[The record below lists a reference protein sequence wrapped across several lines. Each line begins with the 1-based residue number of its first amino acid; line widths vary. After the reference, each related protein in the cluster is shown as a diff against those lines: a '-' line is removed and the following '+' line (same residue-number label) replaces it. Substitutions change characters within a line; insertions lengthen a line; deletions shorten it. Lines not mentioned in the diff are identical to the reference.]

1 MIMFDVEVF
10 KKDWMFVFIDS
21 DDTNKRRIIINNAEE
36 LATYYEENKEEI
48 FGGYNARSY
57 DQYIFKAILSG
68 EDPKKV
74 NDYIVNGGK
83 GGNYSK
89 KFKDI
94 DLLIYDVMI
103 DKTKSLKQ
111 LEGFMGN
118 DIRETTVPFDI
129 DRKLTDEEIQEVVK
143 YCVHDVEQTIE
154 VFKRQP
160 EELESQK
167 ALVSAFDLPTIY
179 MNKTKAQ
186 LSAIILGAENKG
198 NRYDDYNITF
208 PDTLMLSD
216 KYKYI
221 YDWYN
226 VPIHRCDKMSLN
238 TKVMGVPHKF
248 AWGGIH
254 GAILNYSGEGFY
266 VMSDVASLYPSIMIE
281 YGFLSRNV
289 NDRSKYKQIRD
300 ERLRLKA
307 LKDPKQLPMKI
318 VLNSTYGASKD
329 KYNGLFDPLMA
340 NNVCITGQLLL
351 LDLIDKLEIAFG
363 NKCELIQ
370 SNTDGI
376 LVKLP
381 DESYYDE
388 YVKICKEWEDR
399 TRLGLE
405 HDIYVKVYQKD
416 VNNYV
421 IVDNKGKYKSKGA
434 YVKKLNDLDN
444 DLPIVNKALVNKL
457 VNNKDIAETIT
468 ECNKLKDFQ
477 KIVKVGRDYDYVMFG
492 ETPLTERVL
501 RVFASKD
508 STDCGIFKYRNGK
521 ADKVGNTP
529 DVAFIYNDDVN
540 NVICPNKLDKQWYI
554 DLANKRY
561 DDFMARENEEDGLDV
576 YELIDDSYTDF
587 TQVIIDIKEKSIH
600 KNKEFKD
607 LVSIG
612 YFSKFGTVKRLLA
625 QIELFNSVY
634 GKKSISI
641 DKLMDFGINS
651 IEAEKYG
658 KVATKNVTKLNS
670 KLLYNDLCNKL
681 PSDEYDMKTLLMFQL
696 NILGKIVHCDNK
708 YDKKTCIVTSVD
720 NVNKKK
726 VKLKATSLNNCKM
739 AEFFVESNVFDNNH
753 ISVGDIIRISA
764 KKEFKNVPIRNDKN
778 DIVGWEKDL
787 NTIEWWLTS
796 YITIS

>member
-318 VLNSTYGASKD
+318 VLNVG
-329 KYNGLFDPLMA
+329 
-340 NNVCITGQLLL
+340 
-351 LDLIDKLEIAFG
+351 
-363 NKCELIQ
+363 
-370 SNTDGI
+370 
-376 LVKLP
+376 
-381 DESYYDE
+381 
-388 YVKICKEWEDR
+388 
-399 TRLGLE
+399 
-405 HDIYVKVYQKD
+405 
-416 VNNYV
+416 VN
-421 IVDNKGKYKSKGA
+421 
-434 YVKKLNDLDN
+434 
-444 DLPIVNKALVNKL
+444 
-457 VNNKDIAETIT
+457 
-468 ECNKLKDFQ
+468 
-477 KIVKVGRDYDYVMFG
+477 
-492 ETPLTERVL
+492 
-501 RVFASKD
+501 
-508 STDCGIFKYRNGK
+508 
-521 ADKVGNTP
+521 
-529 DVAFIYNDDVN
+529 
-540 NVICPNKLDKQWYI
+540 
-554 DLANKRY
+554 
-561 DDFMARENEEDGLDV
+561 
-576 YELIDDSYTDF
+576 
-587 TQVIIDIKEKSIH
+587 
-600 KNKEFKD
+600 
-607 LVSIG
+607 
-612 YFSKFGTVKRLLA
+612 
-625 QIELFNSVY
+625 
-634 GKKSISI
+634 
-641 DKLMDFGINS
+641 
-651 IEAEKYG
+651 
-658 KVATKNVTKLNS
+658 
-670 KLLYNDLCNKL
+670 
-681 PSDEYDMKTLLMFQL
+681 
-696 NILGKIVHCDNK
+696 
-708 YDKKTCIVTSVD
+708 
-720 NVNKKK
+720 
-726 VKLKATSLNNCKM
+726 
-739 AEFFVESNVFDNNH
+739 
-753 ISVGDIIRISA
+753 
-764 KKEFKNVPIRNDKN
+764 
-778 DIVGWEKDL
+778 
-787 NTIEWWLTS
+787 
-796 YITIS
+796 

>member
-1 MIMFDVEVF
+1 MIMFDCEVF
-10 KKDWMFVFIDS
+10 KHDWMFVFIDS
-21 DDTNKRRIIINNAEE
+21 DDITKRKIIINDVDE
-36 LATYYEENKEEI
+36 LAQFYEENKGEI
-48 FGGYNARSY
+48 LGGYNARSY
-57 DQYIFKAILSG
+57 DQFIMKAILCG
-68 EDPKKV
+68 ENPKKV
-74 NDYIVNGGK
+74 NDYIINGGK
-83 GGNYSK
+83 GGNFSK

-103 DKTKSLKQ
+103 DKMKSLKQ

-129 DRKLTDEEIQEVVK
+129 DRKLTKSEIDDVIK

-167 ALVSAFDLPTIY
+167 SLVAAFDLPTLY

-198 NRYDDYNITF
+198 NRNDDYDITF
-208 PDTLMLSD
+208 PDTLKLSD

-254 GAILNYSGEGFY
+254 GAILNYSGEGY
-266 VMSDVASLYPSIMIE
+266 YIMSDVASLYPSIMIE

-289 NDRSKYKQIRD
+289 KDRNKYREIRD
-300 ERLRLKA
+300 KRLEMKKA
-307 LKDPKQLPMKI
+307 KNPMQLPYKI

-329 KYNGLFDPLMA
+329 KYNGLYDPLMA

-351 LDLIDKLEIAFG
+351 LDLIDKIEISFG
-363 NKCELIQ
+363 KDCELIQ

-381 DESYYDE
+381 DETYYDK
-388 YVKICKEWEDR
+388 YVDVCKEWEKR
-399 TRLGLE
+399 TRLDLE
-405 HDIYVKVYQKD
+405 HDVYVKVYQKD
-416 VNNYV
+416 VNNYI
-421 IVDNKGKYKSKGA
+421 IVDAKGKYKSKGA

-457 VNNKDIAETIT
+457 IYDKSIEDTIN
-468 ECNKLKDFQ
+468 ECDSLKEFQ
-477 KIVKVGRDYDYVMFG
+477 KIVKVGRDYECAMFG
-492 ETPLTERVL
+492 ETHLTERVL
-501 RVFASKD
+501 RVFASLNEN
-508 STDCGIFKYRNGK
+508 DCGIFKYRNGK

-540 NVICPNKLDKQWYI
+540 NVKCPSKLDKGWYI

-561 DDFMARENEEDGLDV
+561 DDFMAREVEEEGLDV
-576 YELIDDSYTDF
+576 YELINDSYTDF
-587 TQVIIDIKEKSIH
+587 TQVIIDMKEKSIH

-607 LVSIG
+607 LISIG
-612 YFSKFGTVKRLLA
+612 YFSRFGTVKKLLT
-625 QIELFNSVY
+625 QYELFTSIY

-641 DKLMDFGINS
+641 AKLSELGVTTQDAG
-651 IEAEKYG
+651 KYG
-658 KVATKNVTKLNS
+658 NVATKNVTKLNS
-670 KLLYNDLCNKL
+670 ELLYHDLCEKL
-681 PSDEYDMKTLLMFQL
+681 QNDEYDLPTLLKFQ
-696 NILGKIVHCDNK
+696 IDVLGKVSYKDDK
-708 YDKKTCIVTSVD
+708 YDKMTCVILSVD
-720 NVNKKK
+720 RINNKKSK
-726 VKLKATSLNNCKM
+726 ITATSINNNKT
-739 AEFFVESNVFDNNH
+739 ADFFIDTKSLDNDE
-753 ISVGDIIRISA
+753 VYKGDIINILSA
-764 KKEFKNVPIRNDKN
+764 RKEFKPLPIKDQDGN
-778 DIVGWEKDL
+778 IVRWDKDL
-787 NTIEWWLTS
+787 DVIEWWINAYS
-796 YITIS
+796 KF

>member
-1 MIMFDVEVF
+1 MIMFDCEVF
-10 KKDWMFVFIDS
+10 KEDWMFVFIDS
-21 DDTNKRRIIINNAEE
+21 DDVKKRKIIINDAEE
-36 LATYYEENKEEI
+36 LSEFYNNNKNEI

-57 DQYIFKAILSG
+57 DQYIFKAILCG
-68 EDPKKV
+68 ENPKKV
-74 NDYIVNGGK
+74 NDYIINGMK
-83 GGNYSK
+83 GASYSK

-103 DKTKSLKQ
+103 DKMKSLKQ

-118 DIRETTVPFDI
+118 DIRETTVSFDI
-129 DRKLTDEEIQEVVK
+129 DRKLTNDELKEVVK

-167 ALVSAFDLPTIY
+167 ALVSAFDLPTMY

-198 NRYDDYNITF
+198 NRYDDYDITF
-208 PDTLMLSD
+208 PDTLILSD

-226 VPIHRCDKMSLN
+226 VPINRCDKMSLN

-254 GAILNYSGEGFY
+254 GAILNYTGDGFY

-289 NDRSKYKQIRD
+289 KDRNKYKQIRD

-329 KYNGLFDPLMA
+329 KYNALFDPLMA
-340 NNVCITGQLLL
+340 NNVCVTGQLLL
-351 LDLIDKLEIAFG
+351 LDLIDKLEIEFG
-363 NKCELIQ
+363 DKCELIQ

-376 LVKLP
+376 LVKL
-381 DESYYDE
+381 ENKSYYDR
-388 YVKICKEWEDR
+388 YVEVCKEWENR
-399 TRLGLE
+399 TRLSLE
-405 HDIYVKVYQKD
+405 HDIYIKVYQKD
-416 VNNYV
+416 VNNY
-421 IVDNKGKYKSKGA
+421 IIIDEHGKYKSKGA

-457 VNNKDIAETIT
+457 VYDKSIADTIR
-468 ECNKLKDFQ
+468 ECNSLKEFQ
-477 KIVKVGRDYDYVMFG
+477 KIVKVGREYDYAMFG
-492 ETPLTERVL
+492 DTPLTERVL
-501 RVFASKD
+501 RVFASTSND
-508 STDCGIFKYRNGK
+508 DCGIFKYRNGK

-540 NVICPNKLDKQWYI
+540 CVTCPDKLDKQWYI

-561 DDFMARENEEDGLDV
+561 DDFMSRENEPEGLDA
-576 YELIDDSYTDF
+576 YELIDDSYKDF
-587 TQVIIDIKEKSIH
+587 TKVIIDMKEKSIH

-612 YFSKFGTVKRLLA
+612 YFNRFGTVKRLLA
-625 QIELFNSVY
+625 QIELFNLVY

-641 DKLMDFGINS
+641 EKLNELGID
-651 IEAEKYG
+651 ITKAEKYG
-658 KVATKNVTKLNS
+658 NVATKNVTKLNS
-670 KLLYNDLCNKL
+670 ELLYHDLCNKL
-681 PSDEYDMKTLLMFQL
+681 PFDEYDIDTLLKFQM
-696 NILGKIVHCDNK
+696 NVLGKITYCDTK
-708 YDKKTCIVTSVD
+708 YDKNTCVVTSVD
-720 NVNKKK
+720 SVNNKKL
-726 VKLKATSLNNCKM
+726 KLKATSLNNGKT
-739 AEFFVESNVFDNNH
+739 AEFFIETIVFQNDP
-753 ISVGDIIRISA
+753 ISIGDIIRINTR
-764 KKEFKNVPIRNDKN
+764 KEFKNIPMKDESNNI
-778 DIVGWEKDL
+778 IGWTKDL
-787 NTIEWWLTS
+787 TSLEWWISS
-796 YITIS
+796 YFRV